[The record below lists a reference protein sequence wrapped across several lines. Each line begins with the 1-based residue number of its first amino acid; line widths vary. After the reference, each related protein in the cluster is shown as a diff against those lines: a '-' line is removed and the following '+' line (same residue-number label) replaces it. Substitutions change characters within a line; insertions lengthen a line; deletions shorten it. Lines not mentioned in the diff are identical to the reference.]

1 MASAGKR
8 PPFLIGGGKI
18 KKNGAEGFQRASAD
32 VRLFSCPLVTSGSYY
47 VILRRHRT
55 TWRGASGDVF
65 SAICC
70 LQIFRFTSSKPSE
83 FAFASDEKSIRQPT
97 TSFVRCYPNSHLNHV
112 IRTASFPSRLC
123 FVPLARTSSTPRFT
137 QFCQNEKS
145 AMLDAM
151 LYYFQIHLRHL
162 LAPFP
167 LCRPVVPLSVA
178 LLRCISLPLAR
189 TKNSRRILA
198 HSHLEIV
205 LV

>member
-1 MASAGKR
+1 MLPLGISLYYFRIHLRHLLAPFPFWR
-8 PPFLIGGGKI
+8 PLIPLSVALLRCVSFTLARM
-18 KKNGAEGFQRASAD
+18 KNSRRILAH
-32 VRLFSCPLVTSGSYY
+32 SYLEI
-47 VILRRHRT
+47 V
-55 TWRGASGDVF
+55 
-65 SAICC
+65 
-70 LQIFRFTSSKPSE
+70 
-83 FAFASDEKSIRQPT
+83 
-97 TSFVRCYPNSHLNHV
+97 SFVRCYPNSHLNHV

-167 LCRPVVPLSVA
+167 LCRPVVPFSVA